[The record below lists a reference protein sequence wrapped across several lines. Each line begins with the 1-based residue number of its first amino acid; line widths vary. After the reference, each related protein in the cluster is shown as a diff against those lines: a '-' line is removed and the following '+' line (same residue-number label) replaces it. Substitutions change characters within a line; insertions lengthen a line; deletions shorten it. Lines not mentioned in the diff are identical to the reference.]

1 MLEDV
6 EDVEDVGF
14 LQLITEF
21 LRISRS
27 AVMVPRWVPQM
38 EECRWETPGVSHSHS
53 HALSSHDTAKWLS
66 LALFGYKNCSEA

>member
-27 AVMVPRWVPQM
+27 AVMVHDGSHRWKNVDGRLP
-38 EECRWETPGVSHSHS
+38 ESLTLTLTHSPAMIPPSGCH
-53 HALSSHDTAKWLS
+53 
-66 LALFGYKNCSEA
+66 